1 MSSIW
6 GHKIWHLFLFF
17 YCALPGRT
25 DTMVEEVDPCLIME
39 RIPSCL
45 HEAIVT
51 TLNLGNMHYMLKYSI
66 SGKGDQ

>member
-1 MSSIW
+1 MSKGIW
-6 GHKIWHLFLFF
+6 GHKIQHSFLF

-25 DTMVEEVDPCLIME
+25 DTMVKEVDPCLIME

-45 HEAIVT
+45 QKAIVT
-51 TLNLGNMHYMLKYSI
+51 PLNLGNMHYMLKYSI